1 MVKGNDIRGKDGF
14 PVVSKDQIFKEV
26 LKMADYYINIFL
38 DDEKMSKLE
47 AVGLAGQVKELDG
60 KKAIQTGMSKMDQK
74 KLVKGFPDLTF
85 DASNACV
92 LPENGENIVFNMI
105 VDLKTVDV
113 MKVAIMKL
121 YNPLAGKTLRSATS
135 A

>member
-1 MVKGNDIRGKDGF
+1 
-14 PVVSKDQIFKEV
+14 
-26 LKMADYYINIFL
+26 MADYYVNIFL
-38 DDEKMSKLE
+38 DDEKMKKLE
-47 AVGLAGQVKELDG
+47 AVGLVGQVKEMDG
-60 KKAIQTGMSKMDQK
+60 KKAVQVGMGKMDQK
-74 KLVKGFPDLTF
+74 KLVKGFPELAF

-92 LPENGENIVFNMI
+92 LPEAAENIVFNMI

-121 YNPLAGKTLRSATS
+121 YNPLAGKSLRSAGS